1 MKLLAPNG
9 RPSNLTPKQ
18 YSLVRSVAFKKW
30 FGDWEND
37 PKNASKVV
45 DENGEPMVVYHGSKS
60 FDINEFD
67 LSQSKRKSSGL
78 KEFGTYFTDNTNL
91 AKAYR
96 NWGELKEDEE
106 RSIDFQIYKWEKIL
120 DESRNNRDY
129 KNAQEQIERLEES
142 KKGKIYGVFLNLK
155 KIHVFDAKRG
165 VNIEA
170 WNNLEVKASYK
181 WAKNRDAMEFLKEGK
196 FGVEKVDGIKA
207 ENIVDAFVQTE
218 ELKKELLSNVYLVFD
233 SKNIKLADGTNTTF
247 DAGNPDI
254 RFDGG
259 GEIREID
266 VESIEVSDEI
276 GYFDDLMFNELEGD
290 EILEGF
296 IIYYY
301 HIKKIGLI
309 NIEDD
314 KFELGVG
321 YIWGLEVFEEY
332 KGKGF
337 GKKIMEKI
345 FILHP
350 TQYAFRGQAT
360 KKSKGFWLNLGAEF
374 DESNEYSFILSKD
387 KLNYSD
393 GGNIN
398 DFKYTIGGL

>member
-9 RPSNLTPKQ
+9 KQSNLNEEQ
-18 YSLVRSVAFKKW
+18 WHLVRTPEFKRW
-30 FGDWEND
+30 FGDWEKLAYAKLKD
-37 PKNASKVV
+37 AAMDDVTLERLSKNVSKVV
-45 DENGEPMVVYHGSKS
+45 DENGEPLVVWHGSKS

-155 KIHVFDAKRG
+155 KIHVFDAKG
-165 VNIEA
+165 DVNIEA

-247 DAGNPDI
+247 DGNNNDIRFEGGGIVNFVSSKSLTIKIGGDLYKVQYRRGELGDTDKNVWFADVVSKNGERIEDGRLCYDDSYGNVIYGFSLYEVEKDIIDTFKKNDLHLIIQDDYGVDIEVRHIEFSINPDI
-254 RFDGG
+254 RFK
-259 GEIREID
+259 
-266 VESIEVSDEI
+266 
-276 GYFDDLMFNELEGD
+276 N
-290 EILEGF
+290 
-296 IIYYY
+296 
-301 HIKKIGLI
+301 
-309 NIEDD
+309 
-314 KFELGVG
+314 
-321 YIWGLEVFEEY
+321 
-332 KGKGF
+332 
-337 GKKIMEKI
+337 
-345 FILHP
+345 
-350 TQYAFRGQAT
+350 
-360 KKSKGFWLNLGAEF
+360 
-374 DESNEYSFILSKD
+374 
-387 KLNYSD
+387 

-398 DFKYTIGGL
+398 FTYEIGGL